1 MIDLLPAQTER
12 WQKVESVVRGHF
24 LRTGFKEIRTPL
36 LESTNLFSRS
46 IGEYTDVVG
55 KEMYSFC
62 DRGDRSCTLRPE
74 GTASVVRSVLE
85 HGLLSQGP
93 QRFWYGGPM
102 FRYERPQN
110 GRQRQFHQI
119 GVECFGIDS
128 PLVDVDIISIAWDI
142 FKDLGIVDLE
152 LQLNSLGTEED
163 MKNYKSLLVGWLE
176 DRFDHLDID
185 SQRRLKSNP
194 LRILDSKNSNTQ
206 MLLEDSPSLLES
218 LSSESIERFQY
229 IQNTLKSLEIPFVLN
244 TKLVRGL
251 DYYCHTA
258 FEIVSKQL
266 GSQSTLC
273 GGGRYDRLIQQLQGP
288 PTPAIGWA
296 MGMERLM
303 ILLEDLIR
311 PVSNPEVYVISR
323 GDKAKRQALIVS
335 RLIRHKNISVEIDYS
350 QSAFSKQF
358 KKASKISARWAIVIG
373 EDEIKNNYYRL
384 KKLQS
389 ANNIKGE
396 EEINVEFSDLNNLID
411 ILRD

>member
-12 WQKVESVVRGHF
+12 WQKVESVVRSHF
-24 LRTGFKEIRTPL
+24 VRTGFKEIRTPL
-36 LESTNLFSRS
+36 IESTNLFSRS
-46 IGEYTDVVG
+46 IGESTDVVG
-55 KEMYSFC
+55 KEMYTFF

-85 HGLLSQGP
+85 QGLLSQGP
-93 QRFWYGGPM
+93 QRFWYEGPM
-102 FRYERPQN
+102 FRYERPQA

-128 PLVDVDIISIAWDI
+128 PLIDVDIISIAWDI

-176 DRFDHLDID
+176 DRFEHLDID

-206 MLLEDSPSLLES
+206 RLLEDSPSLLES
-218 LSSESIERFQY
+218 LSSGSIERFEY
-229 IQNTLKSLEIPFVLN
+229 VQNTLNSLEIPFVLN
-244 TKLVRGL
+244 PKLVRGL

-258 FEIVSKQL
+258 FEIVSKNL

-303 ILLEDLIR
+303 ILLDELTM
-311 PVSNPEVYVISR
+311 PSSNPDVYVISR
-323 GDKAKRQALIVS
+323 GDQAKRQALIVA
-335 RLIRHKNISVEIDYS
+335 RLIRLENLSVDIDYS

-358 KKASKISARWAIVIG
+358 KKASKMSAKWAIIIG
-373 EDEIKNNYYRL
+373 EDEVENNHYRL

-389 ANNIKGE
+389 HNDVKGE
-396 EEINVEFSDLNNLID
+396 AEINVEFSDLNHLLD
-411 ILRD
+411 LLRA